1 MLALRAGRAKPP
13 RAIEKGYDMFSFG
26 RQNGMRAILALV
38 LALVPLVGVLMLFPQ
53 LGDQVPM
60 KVGSAGEVLRWGSK
74 WELVLIPAFG
84 FLLSGAT
91 ISMGLKNAKSYRDD
105 ANLAVITFQRATR
118 NAVVQ
123 GIVFIV
129 ATGVILYGVYSGGGI
144 GL

>member
-1 MLALRAGRAKPP
+1 
-13 RAIEKGYDMFSFG
+13 
-26 RQNGMRAILALV
+26 
-38 LALVPLVGVLMLFPQ
+38 
-53 LGDQVPM
+53 
-60 KVGSAGEVLRWGSK
+60 
-74 WELVLIPAFG
+74 
-84 FLLSGAT
+84 
-91 ISMGLKNAKSYRDD
+91 MGLKNAKSYRDD

>member
-1 MLALRAGRAKPP
+1 
-13 RAIEKGYDMFSFG
+13 MFSFG

-60 KVGSAGEVLRWGSK
+60 KVGYAGEVLRWGSK

>member
-1 MLALRAGRAKPP
+1 
-13 RAIEKGYDMFSFG
+13 MFSFG

-129 ATGVILYGVYSGGGI
+129 ATGVILYGVYNGGGI

>member
-1 MLALRAGRAKPP
+1 
-13 RAIEKGYDMFSFG
+13 MFSFG

-53 LGDQVPM
+53 LGDQAPM

>member
-1 MLALRAGRAKPP
+1 
-13 RAIEKGYDMFSFG
+13 MFSFG

-91 ISMGLKNAKSYRDD
+91 ISMGLKNAKGYRDD